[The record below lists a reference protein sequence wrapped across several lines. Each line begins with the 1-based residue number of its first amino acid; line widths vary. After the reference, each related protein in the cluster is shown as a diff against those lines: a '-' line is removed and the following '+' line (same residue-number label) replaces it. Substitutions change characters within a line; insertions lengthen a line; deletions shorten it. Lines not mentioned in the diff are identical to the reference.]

1 MDITEPRIDDYIL
14 RLISSTSPSDEE
26 GEVLRDME
34 LYARENRFPIIR
46 PLAGRFLRQLA
57 IIANAKS
64 VFEMGSGFGYS
75 AMWFAGGLAEGGRI
89 ICTDGSHDNKRKA
102 LEYLKRAGYESLVE
116 FRVGDARD
124 IIKGFGGP
132 FDIILNDI
140 DKEQYPETID
150 LAVPRLRKGGLFIT
164 DNVLWGGRIL
174 NSEPDEATRGVL
186 EFNRRLFQSQDVLAS
201 IIPIRDGLGM
211 AVKL

>member
-14 RLISSTSPSDEE
+14 RLVSSTSPRDEE

-34 LYARENRFPIIR
+34 RYARENRFPIIR

-57 IIANAKS
+57 IAANAKS

-140 DKEQYPETID
+140 DKEQYPETVD
-150 LAVPRLRKGGLFIT
+150 LAIPRLRKGGLFIT
-164 DNVLWGGRIL
+164 DNVLWSGRVL
-174 NSEPDEATRGVL
+174 EKNPDEATRGVL
-186 EFNRRLFQSQDVLAS
+186 EFNHRLFQSQDVLAS
-201 IIPIRDGLGM
+201 IIPIRDGLGV
-211 AVKL
+211 AVRL